1 MQLNAAECGTGLG
14 LWGASGCLPHK
25 SKSLGRRMLQY
36 VAAAAAAL
44 IDSMLRLLL
53 SLCLCAKNLAGPL
66 PPLQSGQ
73 QLRKQLVAIAFA
85 VAAKTGRRR
94 GLGN

>member
-25 SKSLGRRMLQY
+25 SKSLGRRMLQH

-53 SLCLCAKNLAGPL
+53 SLCLCAKNLATPSPL
-66 PPLQSGQ
+66 SS
-73 QLRKQLVAIAFA
+73 A
-85 VAAKTGRRR
+85 TS
-94 GLGN
+94 LGSS